1 MLMTKSGWEFVF
13 PVEVDW
19 LIDGE
24 VSSPIGVCMVG
35 YFAKPNYIQT
45 KTRYMDLDT

>member
-1 MLMTKSGWEFVF
+1 MDSLN
-13 PVEVDW
+13 DD
-19 LIDGE
+19 I
-24 VSSPIGVCMVG
+24 VSITSQLKCLKYLADTYIIGVCMVG

>member
-1 MLMTKSGWEFVF
+1 MKSSIRIGKERKGTGK
-13 PVEVDW
+13 E
-19 LIDGE
+19 IYIGYG
-24 VSSPIGVCMVG
+24 IGVCMVG